1 MILAVT
7 AVAVGACAQWTA
19 GFGFALICGPLLIA
33 TLGQTA
39 GLQLILTL
47 STLISVAMLAGSVRD
62 LKWRDAVLLAAPG
75 VVLTPVL
82 VAALRG
88 VDKGTLT
95 LAAGLLTLA
104 ATAVLA
110 RGVRVARLRGT
121 GGAAAAG
128 VVSAAMN
135 VVGGLSGPLAAL
147 YAVNAGWR
155 HESIRPTLQVFG
167 ILLNISALLSLG
179 GVNID
184 WRAGVALMVGGLAG
198 AVLARRLSSEA
209 SRRLVLTIAALGG
222 LYAAYRGLSS

>member
-1 MILAVT
+1 MILAAT

-39 GLQLILTL
+39 GLRLVLTL
-47 STLISVAMLAGSVRD
+47 STLISVAMLAGSVRG

-75 VVLTPVL
+75 IVLTPVL

-110 RGVRVARLRGT
+110 RGVRVARLRGA

-179 GVNID
+179 GVDID
-184 WRAGVALMVGGLAG
+184 WRAGAALTVGGVAG

-209 SRRLVLTIAALGG
+209 SRRLVLTIAAIGG

>member
-1 MILAVT
+1 MILAVA

-33 TLGQTA
+33 TLGQTS
-39 GLQLILTL
+39 GLRLILTL
-47 STLISVAMLAGSVRD
+47 STLISVAMLARTLRD

-75 VVLTPVL
+75 VVLTPLL

-104 ATAVLA
+104 ATAALA
-110 RGVRVARLRGT
+110 RGVRVARLRGA

-128 VVSAAMN
+128 VISAAMN

-179 GVNID
+179 GVDVD
-184 WRAGVALMVGGLAG
+184 WRAGAALTAGGLAG
-198 AVLARRLSSEA
+198 AVLARRLSPDA
-209 SRRLVLTIAALGG
+209 SRRLVLVIAALGG
-222 LYAAYRGLSS
+222 LYAAYRGLAS